1 MIRSRLL
8 RDVAARQHADAA
20 EQADVEF
27 VLSLLDALDLDEVQV
42 AIARSLAGRMTPPV
56 AVRRPSPP
64 GRGPSRTPTRK
75 GAP

>member
-8 RDVAARQHADAA
+8 RDVAARQDREAA
-20 EQADVEF
+20 ERADVEF
-27 VLSLLDALDLDEVQV
+27 VLALLDALDLDEVQV
-42 AIARSLAGRMTPPV
+42 AIARSLAGRMAPPV

-64 GRGPSRTPTRK
+64 GRGPVRTPTRK